1 MPDTDKFIICLIY
14 MTLKISL
21 IDLPSS
27 KKIPKNINLDEYIE
41 ISVKYIKLL
50 KNCWIKYTD
59 KNSLV
64 TFQGGFL
71 IGFTVDTITLRNIK
85 QEIFEL
91 TLLDY
96 IFYCK
101 KDNEQYQAVKE
112 LILEKQKLSTQIEE
126 FNKQKRIFLEQKKKF
141 FLDNSK

>member
-1 MPDTDKFIICLIY
+1 
-14 MTLKISL
+14 MTLIISL
-21 IDLPSS
+21 KDLPRSN
-27 KKIPKNINLDEYIE
+27 KVPKNINLDEYIE
-41 ISVKYIKLL
+41 VSTKYIKLL

-71 IGFTVDTITLRNIK
+71 INFTIDTITLRNIK

-91 TLLDY
+91 TLFDY

-101 KDNEQYQAVKE
+101 KENEQYQAVKE
-112 LILEKQKLSTQIEE
+112 LIIEKQKLSMQIEE
-126 FNKQKRIFLEQKKKF
+126 FNKQKREFLEQKKKF
-141 FLDNSK
+141 FLDNKF